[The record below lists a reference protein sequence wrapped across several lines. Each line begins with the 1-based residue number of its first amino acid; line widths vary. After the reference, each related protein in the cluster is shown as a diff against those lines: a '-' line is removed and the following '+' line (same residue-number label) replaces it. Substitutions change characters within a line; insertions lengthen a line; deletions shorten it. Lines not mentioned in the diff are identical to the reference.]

1 MILVQG
7 LQTQVQLKDAAGS
20 NSEAAPA
27 PQVLPPPTVDQIRW
41 DGRDAQ
47 AHALIALSVKHT
59 IIPHIWSCKSAKD
72 AWNTL
77 ARLYQVRN
85 EARVAY
91 LRKQLESEHMNEGDS
106 MDNFLTKIKD
116 LKEQLIAADEILP
129 DNSLVQTVLN
139 GLLDL
144 YQSFA
149 STLRLMMKGDPNAL
163 LFEELVT
170 ILLQEDQSRQNRSI
184 MRVADQA
191 FIASQRGKGK
201 AASSYSKPKFAGAGP
216 TKKAD
221 KDEKKT
227 EKKLRCNYCKAVD
240 HVIKDCP
247 KIAAKEAKKKEA
259 NIAVVDASPSNAKS
273 ANVVQDAEWAFTVQC
288 SYNPLLH
295 DACMSIVDFD
305 LWYFDSGATKHIT
318 L

>member
-1 MILVQG
+1 
-7 LQTQVQLKDAAGS
+7 
-20 NSEAAPA
+20 
-27 PQVLPPPTVDQIRW
+27 
-41 DGRDAQ
+41 
-47 AHALIALSVKHT
+47 
-59 IIPHIWSCKSAKD
+59 
-72 AWNTL
+72 
-77 ARLYQVRN
+77 
-85 EARVAY
+85 
-91 LRKQLESEHMNEGDS
+91 MNEGDS

-129 DNSLVQTVLN
+129 DSSLVQTLLN
-139 GLLDL
+139 GLPDS

-163 LFEELVT
+163 LFEELVS

-191 FIASQRGKGK
+191 FVASQRGKGK
-201 AASSYSKPKFAGAGP
+201 AASSYSKPKSAGAGP
-216 TKKAD
+216 AKKAD

-227 EKKLRCNYCKAVD
+227 EKKLRCNYCKALD

-259 NIAVVDASPSNAKS
+259 NIAIVDASPSNAKS
-273 ANVVQDAEWAFTVQC
+273 ANVVQDSEWAFIVQC

-295 DACMSIVDFD
+295 DACMSVVDSD

-318 L
+318 SQRNMFTSLESAPMGKYCYMRQ

>member
-1 MILVQG
+1 M
-7 LQTQVQLKDAAGS
+7 
-20 NSEAAPA
+20 
-27 PQVLPPPTVDQIRW
+27 VLPPPTVDQTRW

-47 AHALIALSVKHT
+47 AHALIALSVKRT
-59 IIPHIWSCKSAKD
+59 IIPHIRSCKSAKD

-129 DNSLVQTVLN
+129 DSSLVQTLLN
-139 GLLDL
+139 GLPDL

-163 LFEELVT
+163 LFEELVS

-191 FIASQRGKGK
+191 FVASQRGKGK
-201 AASSYSKPKFAGAGP
+201 AASSYSKPKLQVLVQQRRLIRMRRR
-216 TKKAD
+216 
-221 KDEKKT
+221 
-227 EKKLRCNYCKAVD
+227 LRRSCDV
-240 HVIKDCP
+240 
-247 KIAAKEAKKKEA
+247 
-259 NIAVVDASPSNAKS
+259 
-273 ANVVQDAEWAFTVQC
+273 T
-288 SYNPLLH
+288 
-295 DACMSIVDFD
+295 IVRH
-305 LWYFDSGATKHIT
+305 LIM
-318 L
+318 